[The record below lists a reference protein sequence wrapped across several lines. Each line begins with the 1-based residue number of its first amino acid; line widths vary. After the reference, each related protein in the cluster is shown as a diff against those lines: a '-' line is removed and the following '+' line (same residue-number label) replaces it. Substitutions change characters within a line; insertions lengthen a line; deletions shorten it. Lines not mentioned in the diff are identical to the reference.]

1 MASTLSWLDSS
12 RADQQR
18 MRELLNLFSN
28 TESRDELGIG
38 QVRDAFSDM
47 LFPGISTLHTRA
59 RYLLIVPWC
68 FQDAQS
74 HRLRGN
80 ASTAKVARNERTV
93 ISALIRAGRP
103 AGMIGRRTGVKVR
116 TLPSTIYATALT
128 TFGIRTGASAAGPW
142 PSSETEELAELRTG
156 MWHSTLPDPPAGFP
170 NELDNALTLGA
181 DEARWLRERML
192 AMVPNTLL
200 AHLLAPERRMA
211 LEETY
216 PWNDAV
222 LAAAAP
228 ELVSGVRHAAHFSL
242 AIHGAALLYNLLVA
256 ERYERAGLTGVESP
270 VDFYRESIAKWTD
283 QISDLHEWNRAEM
296 WSRVI
301 EINKAIAANKNARR
315 FIERWLDAA
324 TKGGTYEIWKEP
336 SLRMLIEERERS
348 IKKAQSRLVNDKL
361 LRRWSGASGSGR
373 LVYRWPQ
380 AARLLA
386 DIHDGCAGE
395 LETDLAGT

>member
-1 MASTLSWLDSS
+1 MASALSWLDSS

-38 QVRDAFSDM
+38 QVRDVFSDM

-68 FQDAQS
+68 FQDAQNR
-74 HRLRGN
+74 RLRGD
-80 ASTAKVARNERTV
+80 ASTARVARNERTV

-103 AGMIGRRTGVKVR
+103 EGMIGRRTGVKVR

-128 TFGIRTGASAAGPW
+128 KFGIRTGDSTAGPW
-142 PSSETEELAELRTG
+142 PSSETEELAELRAG
-156 MWHSTLPDPPAGFP
+156 MWHPTLPDPPAGFP
-170 NELDNALTLGA
+170 NELNNALTLGA
-181 DEARWLRERML
+181 DEARWLRERVL
-192 AMVPNTLL
+192 AKVPNTLL

-211 LEETY
+211 LEEAY

-222 LAAAAP
+222 MAAAAP
-228 ELVSGVRHAAHFSL
+228 ELVSGVRHAARFSL

-256 ERYERAGLTGVESP
+256 ERYERAGLTGVKSP
-270 VDFYRESIAKWTD
+270 VDFYRASITEWSD
-283 QISDLHEWNRAEM
+283 QISGLHEWDRAEM
-296 WSRVI
+296 WSRVE
-301 EINKAIAANKNARR
+301 EINMALSANTNTGR
-315 FIERWLDAA
+315 FVDRWLDAV
-324 TKGGTYEIWKEP
+324 TKGGTHEIWREP
-336 SLRMLIEERERS
+336 SLRTLVEERERS
-348 IKKAQSRLVNDKL
+348 IKKAQSRLVNEKL

-380 AARLLA
+380 AARLLT

-395 LETDLAGT
+395 LETNLAGT